1 MIRVLVVDDS
11 VVVRRLI
18 VDSLSG
24 APGIEVVGTA
34 ANGLLAQAKI
44 DQLKPDAITMDIEM
58 PQMNGIEAVRE
69 LRKRHKHLPVIMF
82 STLSAAGASATLEA
96 LSAGATDYV
105 TKPSNVG
112 SIAESIAAVREQLVP
127 KIHALAGRR
136 SGAPARPVARPA
148 PGRPGAAPPVNRP
161 GMPGRPAVVPGRP
174 GAQPPAAPARPLRR
188 GPQGRVDILAIGSS
202 TGGPDALTKV
212 LQALPTELPVPIV
225 VTQHMPPV
233 FTKMFAER
241 LDRSTP
247 LKVVEAGDGME
258 LAPGTVYIAPGD
270 RHLVLQRRGTATL
283 TQLSGAPP
291 ENSCRPAVDVMF
303 RSVASLYGAAAYA
316 AVLTGMGYDGRGGA
330 KVLRDAGAEILA
342 QDEASS
348 VVWGMPGAVVGAGL
362 ADEVLPLDRI
372 ASALIQRVQMGR
384 APRATA
390 VTR

>member
-1 MIRVLVVDDS
+1 MIKVLVVDDS

-18 VDSLSG
+18 VDSLG
-24 APGIEVVGTA
+24 GMPDIEVVGTA
-34 ANGLLAQAKI
+34 SNGLLAQAKI
-44 DQLKPDAITMDIEM
+44 DTLRPDVVTMDIEM
-58 PQMNGIEAVRE
+58 PEMDGIQAVRE
-69 LRKRHKHLPVIMF
+69 LRKRHPRLPVIMF

-112 SIAESIAAVREQLVP
+112 SIAQSIAAVREQLVP

-136 SGAPARPVARPA
+136 TPA
-148 PGRPGAAPPVNRP
+148 PPPLGAGRAPVRPGLAPPRPGPGTRLGLQSPGGPAAPPAK
-161 GMPGRPAVVPGRP
+161 AVRRAG
-174 GAQPPAAPARPLRR
+174 PP
-188 GPQGRVDILAIGSS
+188 GRVDILAIGSS

-212 LQALPTELPVPIV
+212 LQAMPSDLPVPIV

-233 FTKMFAER
+233 FTRMFAER

-247 LKVVEAGDGME
+247 LRVVEAGDGME
-258 LAPGTVYIAPGD
+258 LTAGTVYIAPGD

-303 RSVASLYGAAAYA
+303 RSVSSLYGASVFAT
-316 AVLTGMGYDGRGGA
+316 VLTGMGYDGRSGA
-330 KVLRDAGAEILA
+330 KVLRDAGAEVLA

-372 ASALIQRVQMGR
+372 AAALIQRVQAGR

-390 VTR
+390 VNR